1 MDHEPGDKIPVKDG
15 KLVLDA
21 PAAKPAGKS

>member
-15 KLVLDA
+15 QLVLNNE
-21 PAAKPAGKS
+21 PAQ